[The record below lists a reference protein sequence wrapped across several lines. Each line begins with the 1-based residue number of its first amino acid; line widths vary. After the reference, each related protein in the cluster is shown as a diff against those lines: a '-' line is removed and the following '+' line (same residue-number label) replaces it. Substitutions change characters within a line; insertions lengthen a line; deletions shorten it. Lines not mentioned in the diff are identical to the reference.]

1 MLSTKDFE
9 CQVLFEE
16 DGANRNGLKQPETV
30 ALKRRADKQE
40 TEDFYL
46 NVRFLCHFLLLE
58 YVICFLENIFMHIC
72 DELMSSVVV
81 IKKPDGI
88 Y

>member
-46 NVRFLCHFLLLE
+46 NVGFLCQFLLFE
-58 YVICFLENIFMHIC
+58 YSICFLQNIFVHIYN
-72 DELMSSVVV
+72 ELINLMNWR
-81 IKKPDGI
+81 
-88 Y
+88 

>member
-9 CQVLFEE
+9 CSVLFEE
-16 DGANRNGLKQPETV
+16 DGANRNSLKQPETV

-46 NVRFLCHFLLLE
+46 NVMFLIHSNQLTKLNNLA
-58 YVICFLENIFMHIC
+58 IFI
-72 DELMSSVVV
+72 LN
-81 IKKPDGI
+81 
-88 Y
+88 

>member
-9 CQVLFEE
+9 CSVLFEE

-46 NVRFLCHFLLLE
+46 NVSLNF
-58 YVICFLENIFMHIC
+58 
-72 DELMSSVVV
+72 
-81 IKKPDGI
+81 I